1 MSFLDELTTEQ
12 PNPASQGI
20 DTKSTR
26 EILEII
32 NSEDRKVPAAVAA
45 ALDSIARVVDAAVAG
60 FRGGGR
66 LFYVGAGTSGRLGV
80 LDAAE
85 CPPTYGVPPEMVQGI
100 IAGGP
105 DALTRSIEGA
115 EDDEAAGGRV
125 IDDSGLAAGDVLV
138 GITASG
144 QAPFVIGAMK
154 RARERGAT
162 VAALSCN
169 RGSRTFEHADHV
181 IFVDVGPEIVSGATR
196 MKSGTAQ
203 KLVLNMI
210 STAAMIRLGKVYN
223 NLMVDLR
230 PVNSKLVR
238 RSQRLI
244 RIATGC
250 DEPAADRAF
259 EASGRRPKT
268 AIVMVLLGCSR
279 EEAELLLEASEGR
292 IGLAVEK
299 RAAAKAGPSKARD
312 SGLGEDATEGPSKA
326 RGLGLGEDAKS

>member
-1 MSFLDELTTEQ
+1 MDHLDSLTTEQ
-12 PNPASQGI
+12 PNPASLGI
-20 DTKSTR
+20 DTKSSR
-26 EILEII
+26 EILAII
-32 NSEDRKVPAAVAA
+32 NAEDQKVAPAVGAC
-45 ALDSIARVVDAAVAG
+45 LDAIATVVDAVVQG
-60 FRGGGR
+60 FGRGGR

-85 CPPTYGVPPEMVQGI
+85 CPPTYGTPPDMVQGI
-100 IAGGP
+100 IAGGR

-115 EDDEAAGGRV
+115 EDDQAAGAAA
-125 IDDSGLAAGDVLV
+125 IDERGVGASDVVV
-138 GITASG
+138 GVTASG

-154 RARERGAT
+154 RARERGAV

-169 RGSRTFEHADHV
+169 KGSRTFAHADHLL
-181 IFVDVGPEIVSGATR
+181 FVDVGPEIVSGSTR

-250 DEPAADRAF
+250 DEAVAERAF
-259 EASGRRPKT
+259 EESGRRPKT
-268 AIVMVLLGCSR
+268 AILMVLAGVNR
-279 EEAELLLEASEGR
+279 DRAEQLLAASEGR
-292 IGLAVEK
+292 IGLALQAHH
-299 RAAAKAGPSKARD
+299 RQQ
-312 SGLGEDATEGPSKA
+312 
-326 RGLGLGEDAKS
+326 

>member
-1 MSFLDELTTEQ
+1 MSFLDGLATEQ
-12 PNPASQGI
+12 PNPVSAGI
-20 DTKSTR
+20 DSKSSR
-26 EILEII
+26 EIVAII
-32 NSEDRKVPAAVAA
+32 NAEDHKVAAAVAA
-45 ALDSIARVVDAAVAG
+45 ALDDIARVVDAVVDG
-60 FRGGGR
+60 IRRGGR
-66 LFYVGAGTSGRLGV
+66 LVYVGAGTSGRLGV

-85 CPPTYGVPPEMVQGI
+85 CPPTYGTPPGMVQGI

-105 DALTRSIEGA
+105 EALTRSIEGA
-115 EDDEAAGGRV
+115 EDDEAAGAAA
-125 IDDSGLAAGDVLV
+125 IDDRSIGVHDVII

-154 RARERGAT
+154 RARERGAV

-169 RGSRTFEHADHV
+169 RGSLTFEHADHRLLV
-181 IFVDVGPEIVSGATR
+181 EVGPEIVSGSTR

-238 RSQRLI
+238 RSLRLI
-244 RIATGC
+244 RIAAGC
-250 DEPAADRAF
+250 DETAAERAF

-268 AIVMVLLGCSR
+268 AIVMVLLGLGR
-279 EEAELLLEASEGR
+279 DEAESLLASHEGR
-292 IGLAVEK
+292 IGQAVE
-299 RAAAKAGPSKARD
+299 AGR
-312 SGLGEDATEGPSKA
+312 
-326 RGLGLGEDAKS
+326 RR

>member
-1 MSFLDELTTEQ
+1 MGSHLDSLTTEQ

-26 EILEII
+26 EILAII
-32 NSEDRKVPAAVAA
+32 NAEDRKVPEAVAA
-45 ALDSIARVVDAAVAG
+45 AIDAIAAVVDAAVEA
-60 FRGGGR
+60 FRRGGR

-85 CPPTYGVPPEMVQGI
+85 CPPTYGTDPAMVQGI

-105 DALTRSIEGA
+105 EALVRSIEGA
-115 EDDEAAGGRV
+115 EDDEAAGCRA
-125 IDDSGLAAGDVLV
+125 IDERDLGPRDVLV
-138 GITASG
+138 GVTASG
-144 QAPFVIGAMK
+144 QAPYVIGAMK

-169 RGSRTFEHADHV
+169 RGSRTFEHADHA
-181 IFVDVGPEIVSGATR
+181 ILVDVGPEIVSGSTR
-196 MKSGTAQ
+196 MKSGTAA

-210 STAAMIRLGKVYN
+210 TTAAMIRMGKVYN

-230 PVNSKLVR
+230 PVNRKLVR

-250 DEPAADRAF
+250 DEATAARAF
-259 EASGRRPKT
+259 EDSGRKPKT
-268 AIVMVLLGCSR
+268 AIVMVLLGLSR
-279 EEAELLLEASEGR
+279 EDAEQLLEQSEGR
-292 IGLAVEK
+292 IGVAVE
-299 RAAAKAGPSKARD
+299 RH
-312 SGLGEDATEGPSKA
+312 
-326 RGLGLGEDAKS
+326 RGGRR

>member
-1 MSFLDELTTEQ
+1 MSHLDGLTTEQ

-20 DTKSTR
+20 DTKPTR
-26 EILEII
+26 EILAII
-32 NSEDRKVPAAVAA
+32 NAEDTKVPPAVAA
-45 ALDSIARVVDAAVAG
+45 AMDAIACVVDAAVEG
-60 FRGGGR
+60 FQKGGR

-85 CPPTYGVPPEMVQGI
+85 CPPTYGVPPQMVQGI

-115 EDDEAAGGRV
+115 EDDEAAGGRA
-125 IDDSGLAAGDVLV
+125 IDERALGPADVLV

-154 RARERGAT
+154 RGRERGAT

-169 RGSRTFEHADHV
+169 KGSRTFAHADHA
-181 IFVDVGPEIVSGATR
+181 ILVDVGPEIVSGSTR

-210 STAAMIRLGKVYN
+210 STAAMIRMGKVYN

-244 RIATGC
+244 RLATGC
-250 DEPAADRAF
+250 GEDEAQRAF
-259 EASGRRPKT
+259 EASGRRPKI
-268 AIVMVLLGCSR
+268 AIVMVLAGAGR
-279 EEAELLLEASEGR
+279 EEAEGLLERSGGR
-292 IGLAVEK
+292 V
-299 RAAAKAGPSKARD
+299 GPA
-312 SGLGEDATEGPSKA
+312 LEE
-326 RGLGLGEDAKS
+326 RGGRR